1 VLANVDAELCEL
13 VAAGLGLPAPSGK
26 PATNVEPSPA
36 LSQVVDVP
44 GPITG
49 RIVGVI
55 AGPGA
60 DLKGIAALRA
70 TLEAEG
76 ALVHVIAEVGGQLG
90 RGATKQ
96 SVERTFLA
104 TRSIEYD
111 AVLAVDGSGG
121 IQDVKVNL
129 LLQEAFR
136 HCKALGAWGDGDQLL
151 TNAGIDLTAPGVIV
165 SDAADAEFGAALVA
179 SLGVHRAWAR
189 TDLVM
194 ATSQD

>member
-1 VLANVDAELCEL
+1 
-13 VAAGLGLPAPSGK
+13 
-26 PATNVEPSPA
+26 
-36 LSQVVDVP
+36 
-44 GPITG
+44 
-49 RIVGVI
+49 
-55 AGPGA
+55 
-60 DLKGIAALRA
+60 
-70 TLEAEG
+70 
-76 ALVHVIAEVGGQLG
+76 
-90 RGATKQ
+90 
-96 SVERTFLA
+96 
-104 TRSIEYD
+104 
-111 AVLAVDGSGG
+111 VDGSGG

-189 TDLVM
+189 ADLVM